1 MPRHEEEVNSMIE
14 VNMTYDFLPGI
25 DQQAYGE
32 LARRAIATVLEA
44 PGLVEFRAS
53 RNLLGS
59 PQVRSSTVW
68 RTLAD
73 WAKFSESSGWPALEA
88 EFRTFVTNIRVDIW
102 GPSAIVAEPLR
113 PSK

>member
-1 MPRHEEEVNSMIE
+1 MIE

-44 PGLVEFRAS
+44 PGFVEFRAN
-53 RNLLGS
+53 RNVLGS

-88 EFRTFVTNIRVDIW
+88 EFRTFVTNLDVQIW
-102 GPSAIVAEPLR
+102 GPSPLVSEPLR
-113 PSK
+113 PGK